1 MKKVISICL
10 CLVLMSSLLIGCGQ
24 SEDPDTDTVYVKK
37 NGSITEISIGDF
49 DKDYYDQEELQQF
62 IEDEITSYKEENED
76 CDVKMD
82 SVSVEEG
89 VAKLSMN
96 YGDYSDYAGFNGVEF
111 FAGTVV
117 QAIAAG
123 YTFDVAYN
131 SVEAGTEAGS
141 ADQTE
146 VTGDDKF
153 KVVVLNEDTD
163 VVVKG
168 KIAYVSGDN
177 VTVKSDNTA
186 SVAAMNEGV
195 SYIIYK

>member
-10 CLVLMSSLLIGCGQ
+10 SLILMSSLLVGCGK
-24 SEDPDTDTVYVKK
+24 SENPDTDTVYVKK
-37 NGSITEISIGDF
+37 NGSITEISIGSF
-49 DKDYYDQEELQQF
+49 DKEYYDQEELSQF
-62 IEDEITSYKEENED
+62 IEDEITSYKDENEN

-82 SVSVEEG
+82 SVSVEED
-89 VAKLSMN
+89 VATLSMK
-96 YGDYSDYAGFNGVEF
+96 YGDYEDYAGFNGVEF

-131 SVEAGTEAGS
+131 SVEAGTETGS

-146 VTGDDKF
+146 VTNSDKF

-163 VVVKG
+163 VVIKG
-168 KIAYVSGDN
+168 KIVYVSDSN

-186 SVAAMNEGV
+186 SVKQINDGV
-195 SYIIYK
+195 SYIIYQ